1 MDIRVRWADNTREL
15 AANLKSGADQ
25 IEVTKAAAEKMAQSL
40 QGDKLIQA
48 AANMAAAIQQVGG
61 TTTLTASQMERAN
74 ALFEKAAEK
83 LQLTGQG
90 GTYAAQTFREL
101 AEQTK
106 GASEETTN
114 WLTIMRDV
122 GTSWVARIAEG
133 VLLRD
138 AIRDVIGKVKELAAA
153 LPEIALKGAAVADVE
168 ENFNRLTAQAG
179 RLGSTL
185 MGALKDGT
193 HNTIDN
199 FQLMKTATQDLA
211 AGMNLTDQQFST
223 LAKGAFALAQATGT
237 DVKTA
242 LDTMNDAMLTGR
254 TRALAL
260 LTGKIDL
267 SAAEEAYAKKLG
279 TTVDHLTDAGK
290 LEAAR
295 VGILDSVTAATKRL
309 GDQTDGLDER
319 VAQAG
324 AAWENFKDD
333 LGKTIATSD
342 VLATGLTELKR
353 SLEQTFGGSQDALIA
368 AIAAE
373 IDDVAIASV
382 KAAELV
388 VEAGGLIVKEWSAAK
403 VVFGDV
409 AQVIDGV
416 RLAYLMTRQAM
427 TLGLL
432 PGHVDLREW
441 QQLDKQIGDLELS
454 MVKRGQ
460 ALQAD
465 KAAEES
471 ADAATAKYV
480 ATLDQLRQHM
490 EEARQRSLALAQQ
503 ATATATATNT
513 ASAAAENHAALL
525 KRSASEIAKDKT
537 AYEEWQKA
545 VKNLTDQFDGM
556 DWDYTIDGALKLGG
570 SVNDI
575 SKYFGLSEGEVNRH
589 KEALKVWAAV
599 AKLEAAGAA
608 RGLSSELEHLG
619 TVIPGSQFA
628 ASAKIF
634 GNITEMNAKP
644 AQIPPGLE
652 NLGQKIKP
660 AMDDVAKTVTTT
672 FDNSFRKLPDLLI
685 ASFTGNGNFW
695 GGLKALGTDITKGLF
710 GGVAGSKDAGPFAGF
725 TKGLADAVTSATSFL
740 GKSISGI
747 LGSTISGFLPGI
759 GSLIGP
765 AISGVISFI
774 KNIGG
779 PSKEELSARDQQN
792 ELVKQLTSNLTDA
805 QQAQVAELA
814 AAHGGERTYATLAIA
829 GRDAMLKIGMSAADA
844 DKVVQG
850 LLDTHNPQR
859 FAAAMKQVQ
868 DALTLQTNAQ
878 NALNDAL
885 SRYHFTTEQL
895 GPALRAQKLDEQAQQ
910 LYQDWQVLNS
920 AGIDTVA
927 ISQQMSASV
936 NDYLQTALKT
946 GTEIPIAMKPMLEQ
960 MAKMGDLTDA
970 AGNKLTEADVDGMNF
985 STTMTQG
992 FKDIVKSV
1000 KDLTDVIA
1008 RGLGVAID
1016 DVTKKINGIPRDITV
1031 NVGVNRTDTGG
1042 SGEAPPETPGYARG
1056 VRGFAGGWAVVG
1068 EDGPELLRLPAGSD
1082 VIPHG
1087 VIPSDFGLSSPM
1099 SAMSGTD
1106 WQGLTGGT
1114 VLNDAGQPIV
1124 LDVTVQSLLDGQV
1137 VAENTVRRVVQNK
1150 RGVGTV
1156 LKRGLPA

>member
-1 MDIRVRWADNTREL
+1 MADDLAALRAAIDKLPDAVTAQLRAIAWRYAREAKDLARSILLSKAHGHNTAGHQHTADSFVIHEEADKKQFRVAVENPDQPNLALWIERGTRFIGATALRAASERPALSEVFPRDGRSGRRRGREDAGGALMDIRVRWADNTREL

-792 ELVKQLTSNLTDA
+792 ELVKQLTSNLT
-805 QQAQVAELA
+805 E
-814 AAHGGERTYATLAIA
+814 TYATFAIV
-829 GRDAMLKIGMSAADA
+829 GRDAMLKIGKSAAEA
-844 DKVVQG
+844 DQVVQG

-868 DALTLQTNAQ
+868 DAHQPRDQSADRPERCARSVSLHDRAARASPPRAEARRAGAAAVSGLDGAELGADRHGRHRRSDVRERESVPADRVEDRDGNPDRYEA
-878 NALNDAL
+878 DA
-885 SRYHFTTEQL
+885 
-895 GPALRAQKLDEQAQQ
+895 RADGQDGRSDRCRWEQADRGRRRRDE
-910 LYQDWQVLNS
+910 LRDDDD
-920 AGIDTVA
+920 AG
-927 ISQQMSASV
+927 
-936 NDYLQTALKT
+936 LQ
-946 GTEIPIAMKPMLEQ
+946 GHRE
-960 MAKMGDLTDA
+960 
-970 AGNKLTEADVDGMNF
+970 
-985 STTMTQG
+985 
-992 FKDIVKSV
+992 
-1000 KDLTDVIA
+1000 
-1008 RGLGVAID
+1008 
-1016 DVTKKINGIPRDITV
+1016 
-1031 NVGVNRTDTGG
+1031 
-1042 SGEAPPETPGYARG
+1042 
-1056 VRGFAGGWAVVG
+1056 VRQ
-1068 EDGPELLRLPAGSD
+1068 
-1082 VIPHG
+1082 
-1087 VIPSDFGLSSPM
+1087 
-1099 SAMSGTD
+1099 GTD
-1106 WQGLTGGT
+1106 RCHCAR
-1114 VLNDAGQPIV
+1114 AGCR
-1124 LDVTVQSLLDGQV
+1124 D
-1137 VAENTVRRVVQNK
+1137 R
-1150 RGVGTV
+1150 
-1156 LKRGLPA
+1156 